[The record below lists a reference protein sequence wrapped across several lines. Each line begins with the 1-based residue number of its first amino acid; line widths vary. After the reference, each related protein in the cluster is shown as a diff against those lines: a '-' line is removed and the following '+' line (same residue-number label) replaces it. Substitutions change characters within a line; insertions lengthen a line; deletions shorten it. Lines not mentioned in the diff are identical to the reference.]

1 MLTFDT
7 ATVEITHEAVL
18 RAWPRLAEWISA
30 NRAGLRIHQLLAE
43 AAEVWEAEGRD
54 PFGLYRGSRLTIAQ
68 DWASGP
74 GRMAQ
79 LSELERT
86 YLKASVDQRRREEQA
101 EPSRRTRRMRT
112 VVGALVI
119 LLIVVVFVVGGIVL
133 QQYHTALLQDA
144 TLAGHVGWHARR

>member
-1 MLTFDT
+1 M
-7 ATVEITHEAVL
+7 
-18 RAWPRLAEWISA
+18 
-30 NRAGLRIHQLLAE
+30 G
-43 AAEVWEAEGRD
+43 GRRPD

-74 GRMAQ
+74 GRKAQ
-79 LSELERT
+79 LSESERT

-119 LLIVVVFVVGGIVL
+119 LLIVAVFVVGGIVL
-133 QQYHTALLQDA
+133 QQYHTALLRRNSRWPRR
-144 TLAGHVGWHARR
+144 LARSPLNIE